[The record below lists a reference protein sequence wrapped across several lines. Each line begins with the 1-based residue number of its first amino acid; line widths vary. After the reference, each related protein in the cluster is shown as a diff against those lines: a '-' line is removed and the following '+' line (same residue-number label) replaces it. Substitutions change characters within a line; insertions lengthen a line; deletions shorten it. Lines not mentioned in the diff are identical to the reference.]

1 MTHFKLSAAGKLTV
15 ALAIALIVTTPA
27 SAAGIIA
34 GGANQPQ
41 VSTNAQGTDIIN
53 IVAPSASGLSHNQY
67 QNYSVDGSGAVLNNA
82 LQAGQSQLAGRL
94 QANSNLH
101 GQAAKIILN
110 EVVTRNPSLLLGQQE
125 VFGIAADFVLANPNG
140 ITCNGCGF
148 INTPRSS
155 LVVGSPN
162 VIDGNLHSY
171 TTLNNR
177 NALQIGQGGVHGAD
191 VLDIIAPKID
201 ARGPI
206 TAGYTIHALSGLNE
220 ISSDGKITYSAPV
233 GGNGL
238 DSYYL
243 GGMQAGR
250 IRLVNT
256 AVGSGVNISGV
267 LKAAQGI
274 DANSRGDM
282 TLTAANL
289 YGGGINLTAQN
300 LTLRGEVQHH
310 EQSSQGADNYQNY
323 RGGIDRGSHQQEE
336 SLTRSSLHGNDIK
349 LVSRRHQHLSATDVD
364 GQQVTLQGRTV
375 VLDNQVTRNSLEKH
389 NNQWLYSW
397 EHNESS
403 SSLNEVQH
411 GTQILATKQV
421 QVIADQD
428 VTLTGSRID
437 SGNDLSI
444 KAGGKLALQGAQE
457 QHRSQRTLYVK
468 NETAALRSGTEHQ
481 ETQDDKLQQAAL
493 HSGGHLTLQAGDN
506 LRADAADLKA
516 AGNLNLSS
524 AKQLQLGIQEVQAV
538 NNNEKN
544 HRYWGG
550 IGGANET
557 EKNRRDTR
565 VQSTHLQSGQSL
577 LLNGQQGVELVS
589 TDANACQG
597 GYVSSN
603 GDIHIRSAS
612 NSTQERDHNRTNTV
626 FNITKYAEIAATQ
639 DTRSQGSNLRAKQDL
654 KVNSGQNVTLIG
666 SRLQSQGTTNINAGK
681 TLHIKQGTDT
691 HQSSK
696 EIADLHGRTY
706 TRKAGDNGYR
716 AGAGLEFTRYR
727 HSKSSQTAAH
737 SQISGRDL
745 ALKASENVSVQG
757 GELSSK
763 QDTTLSGK
771 NIALVGAK
779 ESHSQQDSH
788 LQTGIG
794 IYVHGGL
801 ERAGLG
807 LESSTS
813 HSRAQSSSQT
823 EQGPRI
829 HTGGNLILNASGS
842 LTQQGAQ
849 HTVQGNYKENTAK
862 SSHVVSANRSQ
873 SSASNTSV
881 TIDLGATVDYSA
893 ITRPAVETVKKI
905 AYADVDDGKASFNEA
920 IQGIPELQ
928 GTLQV
933 NVDHKTNSQEY
944 VTQRGTLIQ
953 ASNIAVNT
961 QGKLTDQSSQY
972 QATAGNIDIN
982 SGSYEHRAAQDKMRK
997 RQSLTTSNLSV
1008 AAATT
1013 TGKDLRLSGEFGI
1026 NHQSE
1031 SQYQQSS
1038 HQGSL
1043 QATHDVNITSHG
1055 DSILSGVAI
1064 NAGQY
1069 ANLQAGQKLTIKGAE
1084 DHAQSNSY
1092 HAGGSLSVK
1101 GIILPAPTDA
1111 NGGGSLN
1118 LGYTSKNQDDGQK
1131 TQIDAGNNLR
1141 LHSYQN
1147 LSVQDTDLHAGQN
1160 AALRSDQ
1167 GSVSLSGGQSQ
1178 QNTKDGDIEL
1188 ALNASR
1194 KQNLVANDVTTDNAV
1209 TGTAPSTTS
1218 TVSSVVKAGN
1228 GSVKL
1233 NGSMHREVRQH
1244 SNNLQATNVT
1254 INSAQDTRLQNS
1266 RVKGVQV
1273 AITSGGNLQLD
1284 SHEDRVLDLSAKFNV
1299 SANHTDA
1306 PDSKGNSVRLGQSV
1320 LKNSTLDSEGHVLRG
1335 HEITQSSQVNAR
1347 DDVTLQISGETRL
1360 HAAQINSEQGKVKQI
1375 GSAAVL
1381 IDNQGHKAEASWKMD
1396 IANGLR
1402 HLFGGK
1408 DSESKEK
1415 LPITGQYQQTDY
1427 VTHSSITEGKEP
1439 L

>member
-1 MTHFKLSAAGKLTV
+1 MTNFKLSAASKLTV

-41 VSTNAQGTDIIN
+41 VSTNAQGTDIVN

-82 LQAGQSQLAGRL
+82 LQAGKSQLAGQL

-206 TAGYTIHALSGLNE
+206 TAGYTIHAISGLNE
-220 ISSDGKITYSAPV
+220 ISSDGKITYSVPV

-250 IRLVNT
+250 IRLVST

-267 LKAAQGI
+267 LKVARDI
-274 DANSRGDM
+274 DANSLGDM

-289 YGGGINLTAQN
+289 YGDGINLTAQN

-310 EQSSQGADNYQNY
+310 GQSSQGADNYQNY

-375 VLDNQVTRNSLEKH
+375 ALDSQVTRNSLEKH
-389 NNQWLYSW
+389 NNQWFYSW

-411 GTQILATKQV
+411 GTQIRAAKQV

-428 VTLTGSRID
+428 VALTGSRID

-444 KAGGKLALQGAQE
+444 KAGGKVTLQGAQE
-457 QHRSQRTLYVK
+457 QHRSQHTLYVK
-468 NETAALRSGTEHQ
+468 NETAALHSGTEHQ

-493 HSGGHLTLQAGDN
+493 HSAGHLTLQAGDN

-538 NNNEKN
+538 NTNGEK

-550 IGGANET
+550 IGGANEA
-557 EKNRRDTR
+557 EKSRRDTQ

-577 LLNGQQGVELVS
+577 ILNGQQGVELVS
-589 TDANACQG
+589 TNANAYQG
-597 GYVSSN
+597 VYVSSN
-603 GDIHIRSAS
+603 DDIHIRNAS
-612 NSTQERDHNRTNTV
+612 NSTQEREHNRTSTV
-626 FNITKYAEIAATQ
+626 FNITKYAAIAATQ
-639 DTRSQGSNLRAKQDL
+639 DTRSQGSDLRAEQDL
-654 KVNSGQNVTLIG
+654 KVSGRQDVNLIG
-666 SRLQSQGTTNINAGK
+666 SRLQSQGTTDINAGK
-681 TLHIKQGTDT
+681 ALHIAQGTDT

-696 EIADLHGRTY
+696 EIVDLHSSTY
-706 TRKAGDNGYR
+706 TRQSGDNGYR
-716 AGAGLEFTRYR
+716 AGAGLEFTHYH
-727 HSKSSQTAAH
+727 HSENVQTAAH
-737 SQISGRDL
+737 SQISGQGL
-745 ALKASENVSVQG
+745 ALKAGENVSVQG

-794 IYVHGGL
+794 LYVRGGL
-801 ERAGLG
+801 AQAGLG

-829 HTGGNLILNASGS
+829 HTGGNLTLNASGS
-842 LTQQGAQ
+842 LTQQGTQ
-849 HTVQGNYKENTAK
+849 HTVQGSYQENTAK
-862 SSHVVSANRSQ
+862 SSHVVSANHSQ
-873 SSASNTSV
+873 SSTSNASV
-881 TIDLGATVDYSA
+881 TIDLGVAADYSA
-893 ITRPAVETVKKI
+893 ITHPAVEAVKKI
-905 AYADVDDGKASFNEA
+905 AHADVDGGKASFNEA
-920 IQGIPELQ
+920 RRGIPELQ

-933 NVDHKTNSQEY
+933 NIAHKTNSQEHII
-944 VTQRGTLIQ
+944 QQGTRIQ
-953 ASNIAVNT
+953 ADNIAVNT

-972 QATAGNIDIN
+972 QATAIDIN
-982 SGSYEHRAAQDKMRK
+982 SGSYEHHAAQDKIR
-997 RQSLTTSNLSV
+997 RHQSLTTSNLSV

-1013 TGKDLRLSGEFGI
+1013 TGKDLRLSGEFDI
-1026 NHQSE
+1026 NHQGK

-1043 QATHDVNITSHG
+1043 LATHDVNITSHG
-1055 DSILSGVAI
+1055 DSTLHGIAI
-1064 NAGQY
+1064 NVGRD

-1084 DHAQSNSY
+1084 DHTQGNSY
-1092 HAGGSLSVK
+1092 HAGGSLSAK
-1101 GIILPAPTDA
+1101 DISLPVPTDV
-1111 NGGGSLN
+1111 NGGGALN
-1118 LGYTSKNQDDGQK
+1118 LGYTSKNQDGGQK
-1131 TQIDAGNNLR
+1131 TQIAAGNNLH

-1147 LSVQDTDLHAGQN
+1147 LSVQDTDLHVGQD

-1167 GSVSLSGGQSQ
+1167 GSISLSGSQSQ
-1178 QNTKDGDIEL
+1178 QNAKGGNIEL
-1188 ALNASR
+1188 TLNANR
-1194 KQNLVANDVTTDNAV
+1194 KQTLVANDVTTDNAV

-1218 TVSSVVKAGN
+1218 TVSSVFKSGN

-1244 SNNLQATNVT
+1244 SSNVQATNVI

-1284 SHEDRVLDLSAKFNV
+1284 SHEDSVLDLSAKFNA
-1299 SANHTDA
+1299 SATHTDA
-1306 PDSKGNSVRLGQSV
+1306 PDGKGNSVSFGQSV
-1320 LKNSTLDSEGHVLRG
+1320 LKNSTLDSEGHALRG
-1335 HEITQSSQVNAR
+1335 HEITQNCQVDAR
-1347 DDVTLQISGETRL
+1347 DDVTLQISGKTSL
-1360 HAAQINSEQGKVKQI
+1360 HAAQINSEQGQIKQI
-1375 GSAAVL
+1375 GSAPVL
-1381 IDNQGHKAEASWKMD
+1381 SDNQGHKDEVFWKMD

-1402 HLFGGK
+1402 YLFGGK
-1408 DSESKEK
+1408 DRESKEK
-1415 LPITGQYQQTDY
+1415 LPISGQYQQTDN
-1427 VTHSSITEGKEP
+1427 VTHSSITESKES